1 MKKIFLAALMAMSL
15 CSYSYA
21 QDDDDEYEED
31 SPRAVA
37 EAPAPAKS
45 SAPARVSSSSSE
57 EGGSGFMGV
66 NLELVSLLSDLHR
79 VGLVF
84 KLAENMELTAIFG
97 INIIGDTDG
106 EDAGGNKIDNDDGYT
121 QVALGAGFD
130 IFFQSLLPISVGGD
144 IVFTHWGEDNNQID
158 ISPMFGAR
166 AEIIKNF
173 CINGKVGFDIEY
185 HWWAQGNNDMNRLSL
200 GLATRLNFIWFFM

>member
-37 EAPAPAKS
+37 ES
-45 SAPARVSSSSSE
+45 TTSSSYSAPAAKAKKA
-57 EGGSGFMGV
+57 EGGEGFLGV
-66 NLELVSLLSDLHR
+66 NLDLVSLFGNLQR
-79 VGLVF
+79 MGLVF
-84 KLAENMELTAIFG
+84 RLAENMELTAIFG
-97 INIIGDTDG
+97 INIVGDTGG
-106 EDAGGNKIDNDDGYT
+106 EDAAGNKIDADDGYT

-144 IVFTHWGEDNNQID
+144 IIFTHWGEDNNQLD
-158 ISPMFGAR
+158 IEPMFGMR

-173 CINGKVGFDIEY
+173 SINGKVGFDIKYQWRSE
-185 HWWAQGNNDMNRLSL
+185 GNNDIDKLSL
-200 GLATRLNFIWFFM
+200 GLATRVNLIWFFL

>member
-37 EAPAPAKS
+37 ES
-45 SAPARVSSSSSE
+45 TTSSHSAPAAKAKKA
-57 EGGSGFMGV
+57 EGGEALLGV
-66 NLELVSLLSDLHR
+66 NLDFISLFGELQR
-79 VGLVF
+79 MGLVF
-84 KLAENMELTAIFG
+84 RLGENMELTAIFG
-97 INIIGDTDG
+97 INIVGDTGG
-106 EDAGGNKIDNDDGYT
+106 EDAAGNKIDRDDGYT

-130 IFFQSLLPISVGGD
+130 FFFQSLLPISVGGD

-185 HWWAQGNNDMNRLSL
+185 RWWSQENNDIDRLSL
-200 GLATRLNFIWFFM
+200 GLATRVNLIWFFL

>member
-45 SAPARVSSSSSE
+45 SAPARVSSSNSE

-66 NLELVSLLSDLHR
+66 NLDFISLFGELKR
-79 VGLVF
+79 MGLVF
-84 KLAENMELTAIFG
+84 RLGENMELTAIFG
-97 INIIGDTDG
+97 INIVGDTDG

-144 IVFTHWGEDNNQID
+144 IVFTHLGEDNNQID

-173 CINGKVGFDIEY
+173 SINGKVGFDIKY
-185 HWWAQGNNDMNRLSL
+185 QWWSQGSNDMNRLSL
-200 GLATRLNFIWFFM
+200 GLATRLNFIWFFL